1 MRFKI
6 LSAIALA
13 AALGH
18 AQDVIPLSTAAPEYP
33 ETTFASGAIVANIS
47 RSTLTVVKP
56 TTAANGSGIVIC
68 PGGGF
73 MFLSWINEGIDV
85 AKFLAARGVTAFVLK
100 YRVAHTGDN
109 PMQEFQV
116 AVRTGKFNATIQT
129 VIPQSNADG
138 LAAIAYVRKHAA
150 DWSLDP
156 ARIGIVGFS
165 AGGEVAASAAL
176 HYASES
182 RPAFAAPIYAVAGK
196 LKSDPVPDDAPPL
209 FVAAATDDSFGLA
222 PDSVALYSMWL
233 TAKKPAELH
242 IYAKGGHGFGMR
254 KQNLPS
260 DEWANRFADWL
271 SQQGFLKK

>member
-13 AALGH
+13 TALSH
-18 AQDVIPLSTAAPEYP
+18 AQDVIPLSTAAPDYP
-33 ETTFASGAIVANIS
+33 ETTFANGAMVANITRPS
-47 RSTLTVVKP
+47 LTVVKP
-56 TTAANGSGIVIC
+56 TTASNGAGIVVC

-73 MFLSWINEGIDV
+73 MFLSWQNEGLDV

-100 YRVAHTGDN
+100 YRVAKTGAN
-109 PMQEFQV
+109 PMQEFQE
-116 AVRTGKFNATIQT
+116 AVRSGKFNATIAT

-138 LAAIAYVRKHAA
+138 LAAIAWVRAHAA
-150 DWSLDP
+150 DYGLDP
-156 ARIGIVGFS
+156 ARVGIVGFS
-165 AGGEVAASAAL
+165 AGGEVAANAAL
-176 HYASES
+176 HYAPES

-196 LKSDPVPDDAPPL
+196 LKSDPVPADAPAL

-222 PDSVALYSMWL
+222 PDSVALYSAWL
-233 TAKKPAELH
+233 AAKKPAEVH

-260 DEWANRFADWL
+260 DEWIHRFSDWL
-271 SQQGFLKK
+271 AQQGFLKK